1 MYIYTYIYIYI
12 YVPGSRFGSPPSPR
26 WYGTPLPPNKS
37 TICIISESGPPI
49 CMLFAAFQSNN
60 LPLATYLQD
69 LRAVYFLQN
78 ILVLTMYYL
87 HATYVLAIYIYVYFF
102 STYLRPIGYLCN
114 YSYVILLFVLYYILL
129 IACVYATHT
138 HTHIYIYITH
148 SAYTL
153 PLSYSSTTDKLHQ
166 PPQSPPPPTPQGEGA
181 TTYTA

>member
-1 MYIYTYIYIYI
+1 MSLKWWLRRGIPKWPYQYFRLVHYYDVSRYMYIRIHMMWINMYIYI
-12 YVPGSRFGSPPSPR
+12 YVPGSRCGSPPPR

-69 LRAVYFLQN
+69 LRAVYFIQN
-78 ILVLTMYYL
+78 ILVPTMYNL

-114 YSYVILLFVLYYILL
+114 YSYVIPLFVLYYILL

-138 HTHIYIYITH
+138 HIYIYH
-148 SAYTL
+148 S
-153 PLSYSSTTDKLHQ
+153 
-166 PPQSPPPPTPQGEGA
+166 
-181 TTYTA
+181 

>member
-1 MYIYTYIYIYI
+1 MMYPDICIFAYTWCGLICIYIYI

-69 LRAVYFLQN
+69 LRAVYFIQN
-78 ILVLTMYYL
+78 ILVPTMYNL

-114 YSYVILLFVLYYILL
+114 YSYVIPLFVLYYILL

-138 HTHIYIYITH
+138 HIYIYIYH
-148 SAYTL
+148 S
-153 PLSYSSTTDKLHQ
+153 
-166 PPQSPPPPTPQGEGA
+166 
-181 TTYTA
+181 